1 MPKKGFTDAENKI
14 YDGFLEKLS
23 KAKSND
29 ETADILA
36 NTMSIPTDPNNR
48 RSHNPIG
55 DAKNDFFEQLL
66 KGDKQQMIT
75 QEQYERY
82 IDIRT
87 KLRKMYAKESVE
99 VNSLIEETREGV
111 EQQKYKGTE
120 WLMFPEDNNK
130 IGRFTDNIMYANNKE
145 KVDKLQNIQMCLT
158 MLDMYADYVSY
169 DGPRKHR
176 DQNGN
181 IQTIS
186 EKKDVHSCGIADEN
200 TYLREYYA
208 ECGVTDTK
216 KQDHILKEFSNFEI
230 GSLPGFKFNDNY
242 KPGDSYVLEYP
253 ADIEEIRKLKSKKQI
268 EDMRKKLHAELN
280 AIDDFD
286 KACMEVAKQ
295 AQELLDG
302 LDEHQKDGDDS
313 YNFTRMRDEL
323 YNITRMGKDMIVSQD
338 LANPDLNIKTDLL
351 HANNIAEALQRMNQT
366 ANTYEQSHSKNAM
379 SVHKYSR
386 HRLEYSKQIQ
396 EFAQYAKDKLDPK
409 KFPGLKAATSN
420 NTERKAIE
428 NKFHKIKYFGEKQ
441 FGKIEFKKRR
451 RNAHE
456 VIQKLNNAMKD
467 VNNATQKVH
476 FGSKQYETAAK
487 SLKAA
492 VEDYKNFTNNSLDP
506 GKTAKPVNRAELKK
520 SLEKAKEDINKYLKY
535 KKDNGYIVEGKL
547 ADAKTQK
554 RINAMQESLKQ
565 IDFALTSMNDV
576 VKELNDEV
584 KEKQADYYKDVEK
597 AVEQDKAKKLPKKE
611 FDLDKK
617 LSDTQAKLKSYAGT
631 PDKNEIKED
640 IADIIAVNFIKANK
654 DNMLINKKITES
666 KFNEVKE
673 DIKANENFKDLI
685 KYKSTKELIGSAS
698 RDKGQDLLN
707 GFFSGPEKSLKEIES
722 KLDQPAKVNK
732 LNKTKV
738 NHK

>member
-1 MPKKGFTDAENKI
+1 MPKRGFSDAENNI
-14 YDGFLEKLS
+14 YDGFLAQLNNAQS
-23 KAKSND
+23 TD
-29 ETADILA
+29 EIADILA
-36 NTMSIPTDPNNR
+36 NTLSIPTDPNNR
-48 RSHNPIG
+48 RSNNPIG

-66 KGDKQQMIT
+66 KGNNQQMIT

-111 EQQKYKGTE
+111 KQQKYKGTE

-130 IGRFTDNIMYANNKE
+130 IGKFADNIMYANNKE

-158 MLDMYADYVSY
+158 MIDMYADYVFY
-169 DGPRKHR
+169 EGPRKHR
-176 DQNGN
+176 DPNGI

-208 ECGVTDTK
+208 ECGITDTK

-230 GSLPGFKFNDNY
+230 GSLPGFKFNENY

-268 EDMRKKLHAELN
+268 EEMRKKLHAELN

-338 LANPDLNIKTDLL
+338 LANPDLNVKTDML

-409 KFPGLKAATSN
+409 KFPGLKATTSN
-420 NTERKAIE
+420 NTERQAIE
-428 NKFHKIKYFGEKQ
+428 NKFRKIKYFGEKQ
-441 FGKIEFKKRR
+441 FGEIEFKKRR

-456 VIQKLNNAMKD
+456 VMQKLNNAMKD
-467 VNNATQKVH
+467 VSNATQKVH
-476 FGSKQYETAAK
+476 FGSSEYSTASK
-487 SLKAA
+487 SLKTAI
-492 VEDYKNFTNNSLDP
+492 EDYKNFTESQLNPENTS
-506 GKTAKPVNRAELKK
+506 KAVNRAELKK
-520 SLEKAKEDINKYLKY
+520 SLEKAKEDINKYLDY
-535 KKDNGYIVEGKL
+535 KRDNGYIVEGKL
-547 ADAKTQK
+547 ADQKTQK

-584 KEKQADYYKDVEK
+584 KEKQTNYYDDIEK
-597 AVEQDKAKKLPKKE
+597 SFKQDKEKKAPKQE

-617 LSDTQAKLKSYAGT
+617 LSDTQAKLRSYGND
-631 PDKNEIKED
+631 PDRNKVKED
-640 IADIIAVNFIKANK
+640 VADIIAVNFINANK
-654 DNMLINKKITES
+654 DNMLLNKKITET
-666 KFNEVKE
+666 KYNEVKE
-673 DIKANENFKDLI
+673 DIKGNQNFKNLL
-685 KYKSTKELIGSAS
+685 KSKSTKELIGSAS

-707 GFFSGPEKSLKEIES
+707 GFLSGTDKSLKEFES
-722 KLDQPAKVNK
+722 KLNQPVKVTK
-732 LNKTKV
+732 LNKNKA